1 MAGNKSEVAVLCR
14 IFNIINNLILYTY
27 KYSNYKYYLKF
38 ITLVVEDTMVARE
51 GGGRR
56 GVSRRNAGAN
66 KIRCVSVIQW
76 ALT

>member
-51 GGGRR
+51 GGVEEEFREGMLERIKLD
-56 GVSRRNAGAN
+56 A
-66 KIRCVSVIQW
+66 
-76 ALT
+76 

>member
-1 MAGNKSEVAVLCR
+1 ML
-14 IFNIINNLILYTY
+14 IFYIYFYILNNLILYAY

-38 ITLVVEDTMVARE
+38 ITLVVEDTMVAGE
-51 GGGRR
+51 GGGGQR

-66 KIRCVSVIQW
+66 KIRCVRVIQW